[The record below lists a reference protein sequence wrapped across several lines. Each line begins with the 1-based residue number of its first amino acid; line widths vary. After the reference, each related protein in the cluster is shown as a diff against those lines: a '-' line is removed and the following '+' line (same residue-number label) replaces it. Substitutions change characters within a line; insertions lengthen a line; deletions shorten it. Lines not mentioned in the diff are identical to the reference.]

1 MLIYLEL
8 LTAMVDNDPNVGVGV
23 KYLYRDALE

>member
-8 LTAMVDNDPNVGVGV
+8 LTTTVDNDPNFGVGV
-23 KYLYRDALE
+23 KYLHRDALE